1 MKSKGQAIYIVTNYP
16 KKEVMKNLWETL
28 LQKHDYY
35 KHFLW
40 IETSKKAAL
49 KIKEYYESTV
59 WAKETKLYIGKINV
73 ELGDELT
80 FSKEESHDI

>member
-1 MKSKGQAIYIVTNYP
+1 MTKSKSIKIYIVTNYP

-35 KHFLW
+35 EHFLW

-49 KIKEYYESTV
+49 KIKNYYKTTA
-59 WAKETKLYIGKINV
+59 WAKETKIYIGKINV
-73 ELGDELT
+73 ELGKEL
-80 FSKEESHDI
+80 E